1 MPEKVT
7 IEEKLVELAIEKA
20 KEVKVLQE
28 ANEERLLVDEPIEGE
43 TVKLKKPK
51 AKKDKDRSKELSIE
65 YPAKQKVKVIKRD
78 EEAERLEDESYSPKY
93 DRDAS
98 FSLKDFANWLIKEDT
113 TPDIFFNT
121 MDDDYQRKELNKIY
135 SQLMRAAKNPLGR
148 FKTTDEG
155 L

>member
-28 ANEERLLVDEPIEGE
+28 ANEERLLVDEPMEGE
-43 TVKLKKPK
+43 TVKLKRPK
-51 AKKDKDRSKELSIE
+51 AKKDKDRSKELSTE

-78 EEAERLEDESYSPKY
+78 EEAERLEHESYSPKY
-93 DRDAS
+93 DRDGS
-98 FSLKDFANWLIKEDT
+98 FSLRDFANWLIKEDI
-113 TPDIFFNT
+113 TPDNFFNT
-121 MDDDYQRKELNKIY
+121 MDDDYQRKQLNKVY
-135 SQLMRAAKNPLGR
+135 SQLMQATKNPLGR
-148 FKTTDEG
+148 FKTADEG